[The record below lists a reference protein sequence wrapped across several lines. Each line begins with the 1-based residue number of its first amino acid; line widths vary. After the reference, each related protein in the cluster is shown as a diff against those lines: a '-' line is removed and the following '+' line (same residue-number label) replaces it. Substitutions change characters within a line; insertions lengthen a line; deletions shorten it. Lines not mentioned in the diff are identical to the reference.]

1 MLLCNDLPNSKEH
14 CDKPFFMPK
23 SMFENL
29 HYLED
34 AQQLYADERVDQ
46 YEVISNTSEPLIF
59 TFVGGFTS
67 R

>member
-1 MLLCNDLPNSKEH
+1 
-14 CDKPFFMPK
+14 MPK